1 MKVNIHTAL
10 KVPATNEERVR
21 LRPIARNTEKYQQ
34 MLRELEE
41 MVVFADE
48 LGYDSF
54 SVPEHH
60 LHNEGLVMSP
70 NSMLLYSKLAA
81 MTKQIAF
88 MPHSMVLPAR
98 NPIHVAEDIAIFDNL
113 YPGRVKIGFARGYQK
128 RWMQTLMQTELAAS
142 SVTDRESDEAN
153 REIFNEHLDIVMKAL
168 TEDAFRYEG
177 KHFKIPYPLEGIGG
191 WAGHEIT
198 RAWGAEGEVD
208 EDGVVQKVGVIP
220 APLTKP
226 HPEMFIPVS
235 GSPATMIEAARRGF
249 TAVMLESKPEK
260 FAELCRNYQRYL
272 QEAGHEAGLG
282 DKVGAVRLV
291 ALGNSFEEAM
301 EHAANT
307 AGWDFWNYFG
317 KFGFME
323 PFRMESDPP
332 GQFVQ
337 LKDKYATAQRLL
349 DAGHLLAGT
358 PDDVRRQV
366 EDLHGI
372 HGNDGELDWF
382 SWTFYAQGNVG
393 VDEQKRQLEL
403 FADKVLPDFR

>member
-10 KVPATNEERVR
+10 KVPATNEERVA

-41 MVVFADE
+41 MVVCADE

-70 NSMLLYSKLAA
+70 NSMLLYAKLAA
-81 MTKQIAF
+81 MTERIAF

-113 YPGRVKIGFARGYQK
+113 FPGRVKIGFARGYQK
-128 RWMQTLMQTELAAS
+128 RWMQTIMQTEHAAS
-142 SVTDRESDEAN
+142 STTDRESDEHN
-153 REIFNEHLDIVMKAL
+153 RELFNEHLDVVLLAL

-177 KHFKIPYPLEGIGG
+177 KHFKVPYPLEGIGG

-220 APLTKP
+220 GPLTKP
-226 HPEMFIPVS
+226 YPEMFVPVS

-249 TAVMLESKPEK
+249 TAVLLESQPEK
-260 FAELCRNYQRYL
+260 FAQHCRNYQKYL
-272 QEAGHEAGLG
+272 ADAGIEAGLG
-282 DKVGAVRLV
+282 EKIGAVRLV
-291 ALGNSFEEAM
+291 ALGDSFEEAM

-323 PFRMESDPP
+323 SFRMEGDPP
-332 GQFVQ
+332 GLLQF
-337 LKDKYATAQRLL
+337 KDKYETAQRLY

-358 PDDVRRQV
+358 ADDVKRQLA
-366 EDLHGI
+366 DLHTI
-372 HGNDGELDWF
+372 HGNGGELDWF
-382 SWTFYAQGNVG
+382 SWTFYAQGNVT
-393 VDEQKRQLEL
+393 VDEQKRQLEI
-403 FADKVLPDFR
+403 FAEKVLPEFR